1 MVKENI
7 SQQEVVEKA
16 QEQVEA
22 LVIDS
27 RIKVNSKQTLEVSI
41 IQLGNIKEVRKNVK
55 EYKDSVVKPI
65 KEGIKNFTDRLKP
78 IEEKLDIMESYL
90 KSEQIK
96 YSNRLDKEREEREK
110 KAMEEVENG
119 TSIERASKKIDN
131 VKKIEDN
138 ISVRIDKVLRITDE
152 SKLPR
157 EYLIP
162 DERKIIDAL
171 KAGIGV
177 SGAELEDKKVII
189 NRY

>member
-162 DERKIIDAL
+162 DERKIISAL

-177 SGAELEDKKVII
+177 SGAELHDKKVII